1 MQMKISLSNPRTQ
14 TARIVKKQEHQ
25 FILNFSKF
33 LIFLICYRLEKLE
46 NPLVWRRWRRRWR
59 RPFLNENEDFL
70 K

>member
-1 MQMKISLSNPRTQ
+1 MLQIRKI
-14 TARIVKKQEHQ
+14 
-25 FILNFSKF
+25 
-33 LIFLICYRLEKLE
+33 E